1 MPTKGKKITP
11 KKPKTLPYGNETF
24 PKTEDPG
31 ISWMLNSALECVVQ
45 IHPHLMQMKQMKLN
59 LVPYLHTMLNL
70 HSTTISLA
78 TITINPSQYHPPHNL
93 EVH

>member
-1 MPTKGKKITP
+1 
-11 KKPKTLPYGNETF
+11 
-24 PKTEDPG
+24 
-31 ISWMLNSALECVVQ
+31 MLNSALECVVE

-59 LVPYLHTMLNL
+59 LVPYLQTMLNL

-93 EVH
+93 EAH